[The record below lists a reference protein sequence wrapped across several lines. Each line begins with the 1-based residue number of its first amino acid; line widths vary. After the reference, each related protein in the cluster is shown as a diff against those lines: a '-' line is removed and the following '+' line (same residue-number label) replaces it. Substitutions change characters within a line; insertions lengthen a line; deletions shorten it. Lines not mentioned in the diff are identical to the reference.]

1 MSVYRVT
8 MKINFLVEIDDK
20 NALAD
25 PRPALQGDTAQSA
38 LNRACWVWL
47 KGSREVKPLNKRLG
61 VKRAFARKK
70 DWEAIRFE
78 DAGQEAAPKVPAA

>member
-25 PRPALQGDTAQSA
+25 LRPALQGDTAQSA

-47 KGSREVKPLNKRLG
+47 KGSREVKQLNKSLG
-61 VKRAFARKK
+61 IKRAFTWKK
-70 DWEAIRFE
+70 DWEVIRLE
-78 DAGQEAAPKVPAA
+78 DAGQKAEA